1 MIKIAVA
8 NMKGG
13 VAKTTTA
20 MMLADTLSLHH
31 GKKVLLVD
39 CDPQANL
46 SQMVL
51 SYTGLVA
58 ARDRGKTIT
67 RWMDGLSGR
76 AANGEQPKENVNA
89 SSTIEADISGLA
101 DFRPGFFKRNRPE
114 GKLSIW
120 PSTPELRFA
129 ELYYDHY
136 NFESGDVTSPRRKL
150 KQDLLTGLEDAA
162 LNDDIIIFDCPPG
175 FSTLA
180 QAALCASD
188 VILSPVNI
196 DFVSL
201 WSLKTFWRRG
211 LEDMLAEEVRAKRL
225 VLLTMV
231 KGGNGAQQERMNL
244 LAQLD
249 NLAGDSRLGLEIKQS
264 VQALR
269 YVNRASIDSYVRFN
283 RKYGSLKTSINELGK
298 QVLQHADHRSEED

>member
-46 SQMVL
+46 GQMVL
-51 SYTGLVA
+51 SYTGLIA

-67 RWMDGLSGR
+67 RWMDGLTGRVISG
-76 AANGEQPKENVNA
+76 EPPQTEISA
-89 SSTIEADISGLA
+89 SNTIEADISGLA
-101 DFRPGFFKRNRPE
+101 DFRPGFFGGEPSE

-120 PSTPELRFA
+120 PSTPDLRFA
-129 ELYYDHY
+129 ELFYDHK
-136 NFESGDVTSPRRKL
+136 NAVGGDVTGPRRNL
-150 KQDLLTGLEDAA
+150 KHELLIGLDDAA
-162 LNDDIIIFDCPPG
+162 LNDDIVIFDCPPG

-180 QAALCASD
+180 QAVLCVSD
-188 VILSPVNI
+188 IVLSPMNI

-211 LEDMLAEEVRAKRL
+211 LEDMLEDEVDAKRL

-231 KGGNGAQQERMNL
+231 KSGSGGQKEREIL

-249 NLAGDSRLGLEIKQS
+249 RFAGEARLDVEIKQS

-269 YVNRASIDSYVRFN
+269 FVNRSGIDSHVRFN
-283 RKYGSLKTSINELGK
+283 RKYGSLRASVKKLGEQIMQYTVVK
-298 QVLQHADHRSEED
+298 NKES